1 MSDQNLDANMDA
13 TDEAVIPFMSFVS
26 FRDTH
31 QELQKKRRKET
42 KGQESDQFW
51 EEVLVFLERGEAA
64 GAFLDNDEDRAAAQ
78 NLLDY
83 WQNQLFHANRDAP
96 DALLAD
102 FDPMLQ
108 PEIPDSRCPY
118 IGLHAFDAN
127 NEHLFYGRDQLI
139 NQILNQILVSRM
151 VTAVGSSGSG
161 KSSVVLAGVIPRLKN
176 GELPGSALWHYY
188 PTMVPGSV
196 PLTNLALTLMPEGAD
211 KSEWVNEQTALFQ
224 ENPEHLTRLIES
236 QTDEPGI
243 LVIDQFEE
251 AFTLCHDEAER
262 DAFLENLLNLIRTRE
277 TRHVVILTMRVDYES
292 YLNKTPLFQ
301 SLYEQGL
308 VRVTAMSG
316 AELREAIENPANAVG
331 LKFEEGLVDA
341 LIREIVGEPAALPLL
356 QFTLLQLWDDRERN
370 RVTWEAYRRLGG
382 VTQALANTADNLY
395 LSLLPE
401 EQVTVKRILLR
412 LVRPSAGL
420 EFTRA
425 RIPRRMLYEA
435 GEAPDRVDRVL
446 DRLIE
451 ARLVQS
457 TTGVTR
463 DDDQIEVA
471 HEALVRNW
479 PRLVEWLEDER
490 VTLRHRLRLSR
501 LAEDWD
507 ARDRDEAMLLRGSML
522 QEARQYQDLSPLE
535 KEFVDA
541 SKEMA
546 NKEEQEKEAARQ
558 RELTQARQLA
568 AEQQKAARRLRW
580 LSMALLVI
588 MALVILSVIFIVRQS
603 NKAKVASEEK
613 AAALAIIATANVER
627 IIEQTKNAQLASES
641 TAQAAKSEVNIAT
654 ATAAAAQ
661 AQAVA
666 TERYMVNSEATTT
679 AVYATSTAVQMEAQS
694 TATAIAQTPAAISD
708 STLSAGPTATPNPE
722 ELKSIADI
730 NAIIR
735 PGDNMRMLFIT
746 GGTFE
751 MGSDA
756 RNAETDERPSH
767 PVTVPDFYIDQF
779 EVSVQQYADF
789 LNKLGGNRTACDG
802 FDCAK
807 SQVDT
812 IFSNLLNNFGI
823 YEARPG
829 AESYPINWIS
839 WYGAS
844 AYCQSMGMRL
854 PTEAEWEYAARGLD
868 GRPYP
873 WGSNQPDEANAV
885 FGYTERIQWAR
896 EFDDAFLPVNALPNG
911 RSPFGVYGM
920 AGGVS
925 EWVEDWYDP
934 NYYKNLPRDAA
945 ANEERVTENRVVR
958 GGNWTSSAEDLLT
971 YRRDSLPPIIQNPE
985 EFLYIGTGFRCAD
998 DAK

>member
-1 MSDQNLDANMDA
+1 MSDQNLDANMDT
-13 TDEAVIPFMSFVS
+13 TDEEVIPFMSFVS

-64 GAFLDNDEDRAAAQ
+64 GAFLDNDEDRDAAQ
-78 NLLDY
+78 SLLDY

-118 IGLHAFDAN
+118 IGLHAFDAS

-224 ENPEHLTRLIES
+224 ENPEHLTQLIQS

-316 AELREAIENPANAVG
+316 AELREAIENPADAVG

-425 RIPRRMLYEA
+425 RIPRRMLYET
-435 GEAPDRVDRVL
+435 GEAQDRVDRVL

-457 TTGVTR
+457 TTGLTR

-507 ARDRDEAMLLRGSML
+507 ARDRDESMLLRGAML
-522 QEARQYQDLSPLE
+522 QETAQYQDLSPLE
-535 KEFVDA
+535 KEFIDA
-541 SKEMA
+541 SEQLA
-546 NKEEQEKEAARQ
+546 HKEEREKEEIRQ
-558 RELTQARQLA
+558 RELAQARQLA
-568 AEQQKAARRLRW
+568 AEQQKAASRLRW
-580 LSMALLVI
+580 LSLALALLIGIVFFTGILLLRQERARSTALVI
-588 MALVILSVIFIVRQS
+588 MVT
-603 NKAKVASEEK
+603 
-613 AAALAIIATANVER
+613 ATAEKIVQ
-627 IIEQTKNAQLASES
+627 QTENARLVLGS
-641 TAQAAKSEVNIAT
+641 TAQAAESEENVAT
-654 ATAAAAQ
+654 ATAAAAT
-661 AQAVA
+661 AQAIA
-666 TERYMVNSEATTT
+666 AERSRVNSD
-679 AVYATSTAVQMEAQS
+679 ATSTAVHATSTAAQMEAQS
-694 TATAIAQTPAAISD
+694 TATAIAQTPAATSGSI
-708 STLSAGPTATPNPE
+708 LSAGPTATPNPE

-730 NAIIR
+730 NAILR
-735 PGDNMRMLFIT
+735 PEDNMRMLFIS
-746 GGTFE
+746 GGTFD

-767 PVTVPDFYIDQF
+767 TVTVPDFYIDQF

-789 LNKLGGNRTACDG
+789 LNQLGGNRGACDG

-812 IFSNLLNNFGI
+812 IFSNLLNNYGF

-844 AYCQSMGMRL
+844 VYCQSMGMRL

-873 WGSNQPDEANAV
+873 WGSNQPDETNAV

-896 EFDDAFLPVNALPNG
+896 EFDNAFLPVNALPNG

-945 ANEERVTENRVVR
+945 ANEERVTEARVVR
-958 GGNWTSSAEDLLT
+958 GGNWTSPAEGLLT
-971 YRRDSLPPIIQNPE
+971 YRRDSLPPIIKNPE

-998 DAK
+998 DTD